1 MAGCAKTIQINLG
14 VIEVAELPASC
25 AKIISA
31 PKIRILF
38 FYPSTVRYSP
48 EEENRRL
55 EKLCCQVGLVHS
67 LDATVNFR
75 QALSVCPFH
84 FFSNLLLKG
93 ASNKAIVR
101 Q

>member
-48 EEENRRL
+48 EEENRQL
-55 EKLCCQVGLVHS
+55 EKLYYQAGLIH
-67 LDATVNFR
+67 LPKGT
-75 QALSVCPFH
+75 ALSPP
-84 FFSNLLLKG
+84 SSQDISELK
-93 ASNKAIVR
+93 A
-101 Q
+101 

>member
-14 VIEVAELPASC
+14 VIEVAELPGSC

-48 EEENRRL
+48 EEENRRS
-55 EKLCCQVGLVHS
+55 EKLHSTLNVSRGLERRINFLICLS
-67 LDATVNFR
+67 LWLVW
-75 QALSVCPFH
+75 P
-84 FFSNLLLKG
+84 
-93 ASNKAIVR
+93 
-101 Q
+101 